1 MALGKEID
9 VGGNKFMISGWIIAA
24 GIIIASIA
32 LLHFW
37 EDIAMWLNNVAADA
51 VQRKFGVCAR
61 KTMQRAVCKV
71 TRVVDKIN
79 NLARIFLKEE
89 RVGVLRQIDI
99 KATVPVYEVDEDV
112 LKELNRKKELINDF
126 TYNG

>member
-1 MALGKEID
+1 ML
-9 VGGNKFMISGWIIAA
+9 NKLKIIT
-24 GIIIASIA
+24 
-32 LLHFW
+32 F
-37 EDIAMWLNNVAADA
+37 VY
-51 VQRKFGVCAR
+51 QK
-61 KTMQRAVCKV
+61 
-71 TRVVDKIN
+71 DKIN

-112 LKELNRKKELINDF
+112 LKELNGKKELINDF